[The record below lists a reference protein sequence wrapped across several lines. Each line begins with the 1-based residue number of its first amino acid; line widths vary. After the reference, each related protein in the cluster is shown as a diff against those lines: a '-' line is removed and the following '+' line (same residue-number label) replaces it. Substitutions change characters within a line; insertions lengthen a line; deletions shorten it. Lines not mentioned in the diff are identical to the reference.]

1 MSIRFLKG
9 GLQTSLQDLGRT
21 GFRRYGIPNN
31 GALDP
36 VSLQIANW
44 LVSKPLES
52 ACLEIT
58 QAGPVLMFTQEL
70 AIAVTGAHFELLL
83 NDQSVPM
90 HQTLFVK
97 KGDQLKFGKLLN
109 GARAY
114 LAFSAEP
121 DLPKIMES
129 YSTNLMANFG
139 GFDGRPF
146 KNDDMLGLKN
156 HFKPEAKT
164 TPKELQLQFG
174 DNYQIRFIKGREWS
188 CFSHSM
194 QQELLHSAYQVTSQ
208 SNRMGM
214 RLKGSALKTEQSLS
228 MTTAPITSGTIQ
240 IPPDGQPI
248 ITLADGQTTGGYPRM
263 GQVITADLPVLG
275 QLKANDSISFQFID
289 TDKALYLLEQK
300 FSALNVC
307 LNNVNRLVDIK

>member
-1 MSIRFLKG
+1 MSIHFLKG
-9 GLQTSLQDLGRT
+9 GLQTSLQDLGRH

-44 LVSKPLES
+44 LVSKPLDS

-58 QAGPVLMFTQEL
+58 QAGPVLEFTQNL

-83 NDQSVPM
+83 NDRSVPM
-90 HQTLFVK
+90 HETLFVK

-121 DLPKIMES
+121 NVPKIMES
-129 YSTNLMANFG
+129 YSTNFMANFG
-139 GFDGRPF
+139 GLGGRVF
-146 KNDDMLGLKN
+146 RNDDTLSLN
-156 HFKPEAKT
+156 NCFIPETRT
-164 TPKELQLQFG
+164 TPRDLQLQFG
-174 DNYQIRFIKGREWS
+174 DNYQIRFIQGREWS
-188 CFSHSM
+188 CFSHEI
-194 QQELLHSAYQVTSQ
+194 QQAFLDSAYHVTSQ

-214 RLKGSALKTEQSLS
+214 RLKGSAVKTEQSLS
-228 MTTAPITSGTIQ
+228 MTTTPITAGTIQ

-275 QLKANDSISFQFID
+275 QLKANDSISFQEVEIKD
-289 TDKALYLLEQK
+289 ALDLLSQK
-300 FSALNVC
+300 NSMF
-307 LNNVNRLVDIK
+307 NRLLSN

>member
-1 MSIRFLKG
+1 MSIRFLKA
-9 GLQTSLQDLGRT
+9 GLQTSLQDLGRP

-44 LVSKPLES
+44 LVNKPLES

-58 QAGPVLMFTQEL
+58 LSGPVLEFTQEL

-83 NDQSVPM
+83 NDKSVPM
-90 HQTLFVK
+90 HQTLLAK
-97 KGDQLKFGKLLN
+97 KGDQLRFGKLFN

-121 DLPKIMES
+121 DCPEIMGS

-139 GFDGRPF
+139 GFEGKPF
-146 KNDDMLGLKN
+146 RNDDMLVLKN

-188 CFSHSM
+188 CFSDGM
-194 QQELLHSAYQVTSQ
+194 QQEFLHSAYHVTSQ

-248 ITLADGQTTGGYPRM
+248 ITLADGQTTGGYHRI

-275 QLKANDSISFQFID
+275 QLKANDSISFQEININ
-289 TDKALYLLEQK
+289 KALDLLSQK
-300 FSALNVC
+300 TDFISQ
-307 LNNVNRLVDIK
+307 LVYN

>member
-1 MSIRFLKG
+1 MSILFLKG
-9 GLQTSLQDLGRT
+9 GLQTSLQDLGRA

-52 ACLEIT
+52 ACLEVT
-58 QAGPVLMFTQEL
+58 QAGPELEFTQDL

-83 NDQSVPM
+83 NDQSVAM
-90 HQTLFVK
+90 HETLFVR
-97 KGDQLKFGKLLN
+97 KGDQLKFGKLFK
-109 GARAY
+109 GVRAY

-121 DLPKIMES
+121 NLPKIMGS

-139 GFDGRPF
+139 GFEGSVFRSKDTLSLNNYF
-146 KNDDMLGLKN
+146 I
-156 HFKPEAKT
+156 PETKKT
-164 TPKELQLQFG
+164 PRKLQLQFG
-174 DNYQIRFIKGREWS
+174 DNYQIRFVKGREWS
-188 CFSHSM
+188 CFSQDI
-194 QQELLHSAYQVTSQ
+194 QQGLLQSPYHVASQ

-214 RLKGSALKTEQSLS
+214 RLKGNALKTEQSLS
-228 MTTAPITSGTIQ
+228 MTTVPITPGTVQ

-248 ITLADGQTTGGYPRM
+248 ITLADGQTTGGYPRI

-275 QLKANDSISFQFID
+275 QLKANDSVSFQQIEVD
-289 TDKALYLLEQK
+289 DAMRILTQRAQLISHLL
-300 FSALNVC
+300 L
-307 LNNVNRLVDIK
+307 